1 MFCANAIFLLIVLK
15 SNIIIII
22 DNENN
27 DAIIEIDIICFDEGE
42 NGSRVLVILVDFNI
56 LSELECSL

>member
-1 MFCANAIFLLIVLK
+1 MLK

-27 DAIIEIDIICFDEGE
+27 DAIIEIDMICFDEGGNMVVE
-42 NGSRVLVILVDFNI
+42 
-56 LSELECSL
+56 

>member
-1 MFCANAIFLLIVLK
+1 MLK

-27 DAIIEIDIICFDEGE
+27 DAIIEIDMICFDEGG
-42 NGSRVLVILVDFNI
+42 NGSRVVVILVDFNI
-56 LSELECSL
+56 FSELECSL